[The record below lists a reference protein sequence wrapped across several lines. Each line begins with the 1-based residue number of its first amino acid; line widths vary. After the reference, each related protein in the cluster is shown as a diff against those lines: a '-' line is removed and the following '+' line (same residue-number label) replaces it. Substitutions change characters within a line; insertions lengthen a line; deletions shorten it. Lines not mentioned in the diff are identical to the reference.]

1 MNFASTKERLLQ
13 YLDYKGITV
22 SNFFKETGIKRGFL
36 DTDKLKSTV
45 NDVFLTIIIAT
56 YPDINLIWLISGK
69 GEMLNNY
76 LTENLLDNKTSTD
89 NSLELQ
95 ELIATQKDLIKMQK
109 DKIEELE
116 RKLSEGK
123 KGKDKAS

>member
-13 YLDYKGITV
+13 FLDYKGITV

-45 NDVFLTIIIAT
+45 NDVFLTTIIAT

-76 LTENLLDNKTSTD
+76 SIENLLDNKTSTD
-89 NSLELQ
+89 NSQELQ